1 MYKPDYIMPYGNKQE
16 MGHCDKLG
24 MMINIWNT
32 EIGKKLIR
40 PIMGT
45 VSTDNTI
52 WEIIHLDIMENFF
65 FQANGFAMI
74 SIKAHKTFCL
84 QGNY

>member
-1 MYKPDYIMPYGNKQE
+1 

-65 FQANGFAMI
+65 F
-74 SIKAHKTFCL
+74 
-84 QGNY
+84 